1 MSQKLNENT
10 VEETGKKKQE
20 MQEKEGT
27 LPERVEKAKL
37 KAKYPSLGQSFL
49 MKGLWKGKKYFDS
62 GDYNM
67 AKNKQL
73 PSAQPDKNL
82 MTGDHIPTT
91 QDLKSAGG
99 QVE

>member
-37 KAKYPSLGQSFL
+37 KAKYPSLGQRPG
-49 MKGLWKGKKYFDS
+49 GLAS
-62 GDYNM
+62 
-67 AKNKQL
+67 L
-73 PSAQPDKNL
+73 
-82 MTGDHIPTT
+82 
-91 QDLKSAGG
+91 
-99 QVE
+99 